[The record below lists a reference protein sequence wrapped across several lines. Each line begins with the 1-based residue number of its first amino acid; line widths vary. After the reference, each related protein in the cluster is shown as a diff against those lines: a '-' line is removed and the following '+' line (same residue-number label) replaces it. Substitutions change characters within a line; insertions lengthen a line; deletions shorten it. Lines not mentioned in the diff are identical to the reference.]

1 MLTLLLIAAR
11 NLARNRKRT
20 LLLGGAI
27 AIVTALLVMLTAL
40 FNGTQASMLRNAT
53 TLSTGHVNVAGFYK
67 ITSGTAA
74 PVITDFVKLRELVE
88 KETSGMQSMVV
99 RGRGFGKLVSD
110 RASQVA
116 VVSGIDIAKEANF
129 KSILEMTA
137 GDVNKLSEPHS
148 ILIFEQTAERL
159 ELKVGDNVTL
169 TSQTYRGAANSIDCK
184 VAAIAKPLGMFSSFF
199 SYVPLST
206 LRELYGLDPTT
217 AGGIQI
223 YLNDWQEADQVAA
236 HLAQVIAK
244 AGYRVMDHMDMP
256 YWRKFDIVKREDW
269 TGQKIDVTTWTDEDP
284 FMRWTLFGFRAVIA
298 IVFMVLLAII
308 IIGVM
313 NTLWMAIRERTR
325 EVGALRAIGMQR
337 GSVLAM
343 FVTEGALLALMSS
356 TVGVVIGV
364 LAATAINAAHFKMIK
379 GFQMVLMSETVTML
393 ISPPTVAISLLVI
406 ASVTTLGSILPA
418 WRAARLQPVEAMH
431 ASN

>member
-1 MLTLLLIAAR
+1 MFTLLQIAAR

-27 AIVTALLVMLTAL
+27 AIVTVLLVLLTAL

-74 PVITDFVKLRELVE
+74 PVVTEYAKLRDVVQSQVPEL
-88 KETSGMQSMVV
+88 QSMVV

-110 RASQVA
+110 VSSQMA
-116 VVSGIDIAKEANF
+116 VVSGIDIEQEGNF
-129 KSILEMTA
+129 KNILEIVH
-137 GDVNKLSEPHS
+137 GDVSKLSEPHS

-159 ELKVGDNVTL
+159 ELKIGDNVTL
-169 TSQTYRGAANSIDCK
+169 SSQTFRGAANSIDCK
-184 VAAIAKPLGMFSSFF
+184 VVAIAKPLGMFSSFF
-199 SYVPLST
+199 SYVPMTT
-206 LRELYGLDPTT
+206 LRELYGFDPTT
-217 AGGIQI
+217 AGGIQL
-223 YLNDWQEADQVAA
+223 YLKDWEQAELVAA
-236 HLAQVIAK
+236 RLRLGLVK
-244 AGYRVMDHMDMP
+244 AGYRVMDHTEKP
-256 YWRKFDIVKREDW
+256 YWQKFDIVKREDW
-269 TGQKIDVTTWTDEDP
+269 TGQKIDVTTWMDEDP
-284 FMRWTLFGFRAVIA
+284 FMRWTLVGFRAIIV

-337 GSVLAM
+337 HTVLAM
-343 FVTEGALLALMSS
+343 FVTEGALLALISS
-356 TVGVVIGV
+356 TSGAILGV
-364 LAATAINAAHFKMIK
+364 LAAYGLNAAHLKMIK
-379 GFQMVLMSETVTML
+379 DFQMVLMSETVTL
-393 ISPPTVAISLLVI
+393 LVNVPTVLLSLLVI
-406 ASVTTLGSILPA
+406 AGVTTLGSILPA

-431 ASN
+431 SSN

>member
-1 MLTLLLIAAR
+1 MNTLLLIAAR

-27 AIVTALLVMLTAL
+27 AVVTVLLVLLTSL

-74 PVITDFVKLRELVE
+74 PVVTEYAKLRALVE
-88 KETSGMQSMVV
+88 KETPGLQSLVI

-110 RASQVA
+110 ASSQIA
-116 VVSGIDIAKEANF
+116 VVSGIDIAQEANF
-129 KSILEMTA
+129 KNILEIVH
-137 GDVNKLSEPHS
+137 GDVDRLSEPHS
-148 ILIFEQTAERL
+148 ILIFEATAERL
-159 ELKVGDNVTL
+159 ELKIGDNVTL
-169 TSQTYRGAANSIDCK
+169 SSQTYRGSNNSIDCK
-184 VAAIAKPLGMFSSFF
+184 VVAIAKPLGMFSSFF
-199 SYVPLST
+199 SYVPLQT
-206 LRELYGLDPTT
+206 LRELYGLDATT
-217 AGGIQI
+217 AGGIQL
-223 YLNDWQEADQVAA
+223 YLKDWEQAEQVAA
-236 HLAQVIAK
+236 KLRIALDK
-244 AGYRVMDHMDMP
+244 SGYRVMDHMDLP

-269 TGQKIDVTTWTDEDP
+269 TGQKIDVTTWMDEDP
-284 FMRWTLFGFRAVIA
+284 FMKWTLFGFRALIVI
-298 IVFMVLLAII
+298 IFMVLLAII

-337 GSVLAM
+337 QTVMAM
-343 FVTEGALLALMSS
+343 FVTEGALLALASS
-356 TVGVVIGV
+356 TIGV
-364 LAATAINAAHFKMIK
+364 ILGVAAAFALNAAHLKMIK
-379 GFQMVLMSETVTML
+379 GFQMVLMSETVTL
-393 ISPPTVAISLLVI
+393 LVNVPTVIISLLVI

-431 ASN
+431 SSN

>member
-1 MLTLLLIAAR
+1 MFTLLQIAAR

-27 AIVTALLVMLTAL
+27 SVVTVLLVLLTAL

-74 PVITDFVKLRELVE
+74 PVVTEYKKLREIVE
-88 KETSGMQSMVV
+88 KETPEIQSLVV

-110 RASQVA
+110 VSSQVA
-116 VVSGIDIAKEANF
+116 VVSGIDIQQEAGF
-129 KSILEMTA
+129 KNILEIVK
-137 GDVNKLSEPHS
+137 GDSSRLVEPHS
-148 ILIFEQTAERL
+148 ILIFEQTADRL
-159 ELKVGDNVTL
+159 ELKIGDNVTIS
-169 TSQTYRGAANSIDCK
+169 SQTFRGAANSIDCK
-184 VAAIAKPLGMFSSFF
+184 VVAIAKPLGMFSSFF
-199 SYVPLST
+199 AYVPLDT
-206 LRELYGLDPTT
+206 LRELYSLDPST
-217 AGGIQI
+217 AGGIQL
-223 YLNDWQEADQVAA
+223 YLKDWEKADQVATK
-236 HLAQVIAK
+236 LRTSLAK
-244 AGYRVMDHMDMP
+244 AGYRVMDHTEKP
-256 YWRKFDIVKREDW
+256 YWQKFDIVKREDW
-269 TGQKIDVTTWTDEDP
+269 TGQKIDVTTWMDEDP
-284 FMRWTLFGFRAVIA
+284 FMKWTLFGFRALIV

-337 GSVLAM
+337 HTVLAM
-343 FVTEGALLALMSS
+343 FVTEGALLAIISS
-356 TVGVVIGV
+356 TVGVVLGV
-364 LAATAINAAHFKMIK
+364 AAAYGLNAAHLKMIK
-379 GFQMVLMSETVTML
+379 GFQMVLMSETVTL
-393 ISPPTVAISLLVI
+393 IVSPPTVLVSLVVI

-431 ASN
+431 SSN

>member
-1 MLTLLLIAAR
+1 MFTLLQIAAR

-27 AIVTALLVMLTAL
+27 AIVTVLLVLLTAL

-74 PVITDFVKLRELVE
+74 PVVTDYVKLRDIVE
-88 KETSGMQSMVV
+88 KETPGLQSLVV

-110 RASQVA
+110 ASSQVA
-116 VVSGIDIAKEANF
+116 VVSGIDIEREANF
-129 KSILEMTA
+129 KNILEIVS
-137 GDVNKLSEPHS
+137 GDVNRLSEPHA
-148 ILIFEQTAERL
+148 ILIFEATAERL
-159 ELKVGDNVTL
+159 ELKIGDNVTL
-169 TSQTYRGAANSIDCK
+169 SSQTFRGANNSIDCK
-184 VAAIAKPLGMFSSFF
+184 VVAIAKPLGMFSSFF
-199 SYVPLST
+199 AYVPLQT
-206 LRELYGLDPTT
+206 LRELYSLDQHT

-223 YLNDWQEADQVAA
+223 YLKDWEQAEQVAA
-236 HLAQVIAK
+236 KLRIALDK
-244 AGYRVMDHMDMP
+244 SGYRVMDHMDLP

-269 TGQKIDVTTWTDEDP
+269 TGQKIDVTTWMDEDP
-284 FMRWTLFGFRAVIA
+284 FMKWTLFGFRALIV

-337 GSVLAM
+337 HMVLAM
-343 FVTEGALLALMSS
+343 FVTEGALLAVISS
-356 TVGVVIGV
+356 TAGVILGVI
-364 LAATAINAAHFKMIK
+364 AAYGINAAHLKMIK
-379 GFQMVLMSETVTML
+379 GFQMVLMSETVTL
-393 ISPPTVAISLLVI
+393 LVSVPTVLLSLLVI

-431 ASN
+431 SSN

>member
-1 MLTLLLIAAR
+1 MYTLLLIAAR

-27 AIVTALLVMLTAL
+27 ATVTVLLVLLTSL

-74 PVITDFVKLRELVE
+74 PVVTDFTKVKELVE
-88 KETSGMQSMVV
+88 KEAPGLQAVVV

-110 RASQVA
+110 ASSQIA
-116 VVSGIDIAKEANF
+116 VISGIDIAQETNF
-129 KSILEMTA
+129 KNILSITSGSVEQ
-137 GDVNKLSEPHS
+137 LSEPHS
-148 ILIFEQTAERL
+148 ILIFEATAERL
-159 ELKVGDNVTL
+159 ELKVGDNL
-169 TSQTYRGAANSIDCK
+169 TISSQTFRGAANSIDCK
-184 VAAIAKPLGMFSSFF
+184 VVAIAKPLGMFSNFF
-199 SYVPLST
+199 SCVPNAT
-206 LRELYGLDPTT
+206 LRELYGLDPSV
-217 AGGIQI
+217 AGGIQL
-223 YLNDWQEADQVAA
+223 YLKDWQQAEVVAA
-236 HLAQVIAK
+236 KLRTALAAG
-244 AGYRVMDHMDMP
+244 GYRVMDHMEMP

-269 TGQKIDVTTWTDEDP
+269 TGQKLDVTTWADEDQ
-284 FMRWTLFGFRAVIA
+284 FMKWTLVGFRAIIV
-298 IVFMVLLAII
+298 IVFLVLLAII

-337 GSVLAM
+337 QTVLAM
-343 FVTEGALLALMSS
+343 FITEGALLAILSS
-356 TVGVVIGV
+356 LVGVILGV
-364 LAATAINAAHFKMIK
+364 LAAYAINAAHFKMVK
-379 GFQMVLMSETVTML
+379 GFQMVLMSETVNLMVNV
-393 ISPPTVAISLLVI
+393 PTVLVSLLVI

-431 ASN
+431 SAN

>member
-1 MLTLLLIAAR
+1 MFTLLQIAAR

-27 AIVTALLVMLTAL
+27 AIVTVLLVLLTAL

-74 PVITDFVKLRELVE
+74 PVVTNYKKLREIVE
-88 KETSGMQSMVV
+88 KETPGLQSVVV

-110 RASQVA
+110 VSSQMA
-116 VVSGIDIAKEANF
+116 VVSGIDIEQEANF
-129 KSILEMTA
+129 KNILEIVH
-137 GDVNKLSEPHS
+137 GDVTKLSEPHA

-159 ELKVGDNVTL
+159 ELKIGDNVTL
-169 TSQTYRGAANSIDCK
+169 SSQTFRGAANSIDCK
-184 VAAIAKPLGMFSSFF
+184 VVAIAKPLGMFSSFF
-199 SYVPLST
+199 SYVPMTT
-206 LRELYGLDPTT
+206 LRELYGFDPAT
-217 AGGIQI
+217 AGGIQL
-223 YLNDWQEADQVAA
+223 YLKDWEQAEAVAA
-236 HLAQVIAK
+236 RLRVELVK
-244 AGYRVMDHMDMP
+244 SGYRVMDHTEKP
-256 YWRKFDIVKREDW
+256 YWQKFDIVKREDW
-269 TGQKIDVTTWTDEDP
+269 TGQKIDVTTWMDEDP
-284 FMRWTLFGFRAVIA
+284 FMRWTLVGFRAIIV

-337 GSVLAM
+337 HTVLAM
-343 FVTEGALLALMSS
+343 FVTEGALLALISS
-356 TVGVVIGV
+356 TAGAILGV
-364 LAATAINAAHFKMIK
+364 LAAYGLNAAHLKMIK
-379 GFQMVLMSETVTML
+379 GFQMVLMSETVTL
-393 ISPPTVAISLLVI
+393 LVNVPTVLLSLVVI
-406 ASVTTLGSILPA
+406 AGVTTLGSILPA

-431 ASN
+431 SSN